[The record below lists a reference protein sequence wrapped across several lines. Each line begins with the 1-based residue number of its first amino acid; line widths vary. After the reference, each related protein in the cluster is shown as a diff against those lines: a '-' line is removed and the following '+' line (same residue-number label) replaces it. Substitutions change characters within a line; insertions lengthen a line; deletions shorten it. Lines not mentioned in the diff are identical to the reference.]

1 MQNIQALKAVIR
13 SAHFKQYLINQI
25 ISGEYAHRTIG
36 VVFIDY
42 KLNIGKL
49 DMRASNAV
57 LNNGEITFTIDGYV
71 TKDNEAVKFD
81 TNPVMHPDGCSWISI
96 KITLNEKQSNHI
108 REYSPIFM
116 KLLYK

>member
-1 MQNIQALKAVIR
+1 MQNIQELKAVIR

-25 ISGEYAHRTIG
+25 ISGECAHRTMG

-42 KLNIGKL
+42 VSIIGKL
-49 DMRASNAV
+49 RMLASDAV
-57 LNNGEITFTIDGYV
+57 LNNGEITFTINGYV

-96 KITLNEKQSNHI
+96 KLTLNEKQSNHI

-116 KLLYK
+116 ELLYK

>member
-1 MQNIQALKAVIR
+1 MQNIQELKAVIR
-13 SAHFKQYLINQI
+13 STHFKNYLINQI
-25 ISGEYAHRTIG
+25 ISGEYTHRTMG
-36 VVFIDY
+36 GVFINY
-42 KLNIGKL
+42 KSNIGKL
-49 DMRASNAV
+49 DMRAYNAV

-71 TKDNEAVKFD
+71 AKDNEAVKFD

-96 KITLNEKQSNHI
+96 KLTLNEEQSNHI

>member
-25 ISGEYAHRTIG
+25 ISGEYANRTMG

-42 KLNIGKL
+42 KSNIGKL

-57 LNNGEITFTIDGYV
+57 LNNGEITFTINGYV
-71 TKDNEAVKFD
+71 TKDGEIVKFD
-81 TNPVMHPDGCSWISI
+81 TNPVMHPDGCSWISM
-96 KITLNEKQSNHI
+96 KLTLNEKQSNHI

-116 KLLYK
+116 KLLYE